1 MTIREQL
8 LKGGWG
14 RLAEFPTGQDG
25 NHVTRTD
32 VFSLLGQVSS
42 TGEDLVQTPRG
53 GTQQI
58 PQVIIYNNSTQG
70 FAWLSFGSV
79 YHRTIPIKKSSIFS
93 EFKNFF
99 FSIKCQYM
107 YLFLKKIHVTWSR
120 IIL

>member
-25 NHVTRTD
+25 HHVTRTD

-79 YHRTIPIKKSSIFS
+79 YHTRSQSKSHQYFPNS
-93 EFKNFF
+93 KTFF
-99 FSIKCQYM
+99 FNQVS
-107 YLFLKKIHVTWSR
+107 IHVFVFNKNPHH
-120 IIL
+120 LE